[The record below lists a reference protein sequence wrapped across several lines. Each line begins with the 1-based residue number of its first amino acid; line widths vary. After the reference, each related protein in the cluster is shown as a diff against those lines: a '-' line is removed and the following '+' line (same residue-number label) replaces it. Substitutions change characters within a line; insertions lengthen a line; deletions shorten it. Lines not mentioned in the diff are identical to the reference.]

1 LDRNHF
7 EALEQ
12 GTPNQIYFSE
22 DHMCGE
28 SREETTVFYDARR
41 PGVCPRGSKLSEY
54 LDIYLKYASS
64 G

>member
-28 SREETTVFYDARR
+28 SREETTVCYDARR

-54 LDIYLKYASS
+54 LDI
-64 G
+64 